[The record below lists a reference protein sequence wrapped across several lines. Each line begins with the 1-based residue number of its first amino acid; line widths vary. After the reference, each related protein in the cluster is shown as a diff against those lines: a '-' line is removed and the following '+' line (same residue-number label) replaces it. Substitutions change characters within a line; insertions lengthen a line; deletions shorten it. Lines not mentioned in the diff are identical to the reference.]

1 MVKIGILQMTEFQRN
16 LPEGFHEKL
25 SSKVVI
31 MLNRKKSK
39 NFEPIKTFNTDLI
52 FSYVVY
58 MASTDHH
65 EFSAFYNYEFAPVPV
80 SLFKRYWTCKININ
94 KIYTSKKSVLKN
106 KLKVEV
112 LSRKLKDDVQV
123 GDLMV
128 VEYYTPQY
136 NDYKVY

>member
-1 MVKIGILQMTEFQRN
+1 MTEFQRN

-52 FSYVVY
+52 FSCVVY
-58 MASTDHH
+58 MVSTDHH
-65 EFSAFYNYEFAPVPV
+65 EFSAFYNYEFAPVSV
-80 SLFKRYWTCKININ
+80 SLFNRYWTCRININ

-106 KLKVEV
+106 KFKVEV
-112 LSRKLKDDVQV
+112 SSQKLKDDVQV
-123 GDLMV
+123 GDSMV